1 MRVRSAA
8 FPSGSH
14 GWRCSNRGL
23 FLQEPTVNPNS
34 GLTVATLT
42 LSVDG
47 DTFEFAREALMA
59 LKAGDRAPDFKLAS
73 MTGETQ
79 GEFQLSAE
87 KRKNTV
93 ICFYALDFT
102 PV

>member
-1 MRVRSAA
+1 
-8 FPSGSH
+8 
-14 GWRCSNRGL
+14 
-23 FLQEPTVNPNS
+23 
-34 GLTVATLT
+34 
-42 LSVDG
+42 
-47 DTFEFAREALMA
+47 MA
-59 LKAGDRAPDFKLAS
+59 LKAGDTAPDFKLAS